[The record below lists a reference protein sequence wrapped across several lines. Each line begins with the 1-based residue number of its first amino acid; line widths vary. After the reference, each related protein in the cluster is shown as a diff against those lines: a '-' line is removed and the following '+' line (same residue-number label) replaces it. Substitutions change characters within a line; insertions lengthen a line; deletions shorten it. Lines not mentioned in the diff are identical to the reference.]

1 MNYDIGKKI
10 EAVIKDHM
18 ECDAINV
25 EGKTY
30 KYNELLFKSKNIK
43 NALNNKLDKNNQFVG
58 IFCYRTFEAYS
69 GIIGTL
75 FSKNAYLPINLNLPI
90 DKINKILKI
99 SECSAIILGEEGVDT
114 FSNLNRKGLK
124 VICPN
129 PGKKIENLIKNDK
142 YNEYILP
149 EKILIDENK
158 QININKD
165 DPAYLMFTS
174 GSTGEPKGIAVSHEN
189 LYSYSSYMIEKYQF
203 TSNDRISQAPDISF
217 DLSIQDLFTS
227 FLCGGCLYVLPKE
240 VMVAPF
246 KFINKNKLT
255 VWTSVPSVGI
265 FMDNLGQLTPESLPF
280 LRLSLFCGE
289 GLPCELASKWKRA
302 AVNSKVI
309 NFYGPTEATV
319 MFTSY
324 EWELNDQDKN
334 CFNGLA
340 SIGKTFEH
348 MKLKLIEDMS
358 EVDDGK
364 VGEICISGPQVIN
377 GYFKDE
383 TLTKDKFITLNNNKD
398 EIWYRTGD
406 LAMKGND
413 DNYFFVGRIDDQ
425 MQVRGH
431 RVEMLE
437 IDNVIRKVVGHLMAV
452 SVPVMEAGSSIV
464 EDIVAFSEYTKN
476 NLSEEDVI
484 KKCRS
489 FLPDYMIPSRIFF
502 IEKLP
507 LNQNGKID
515 KKKLYND
522 LNNKNTETDQSF
534 NKLQSV
540 NNSECCSSCLKTLHE
555 DKELLGLGLIKV
567 IKHDGNDAL
576 ICHTC
581 LKGF

>member
-10 EAVIKDHM
+10 EAVMKDHM

-43 NALNNKLDKNNQFVG
+43 NALNNKLNKNNQFVG

-99 SECSAIILGEEGVDT
+99 SECPAIILGEEGVDT
-114 FSNLNRKGLK
+114 FSNLNRKGLR

-189 LYSYSSYMIEKYQF
+189 LYTYSSYIIEKYQF

-265 FMDNLGQLTPESLPF
+265 FMDNLGQLLPESLPF

-319 MFTSY
+319 MFTSH

-334 CFNGLA
+334 SFNGLA

-383 TLTKDKFITLNNNKD
+383 KLTKDKFITLNNNKN

-437 IDNVIRKVVGHLMAV
+437 IDNVIRKVVGHPMAV
-452 SVPVMEAGSSIV
+452 SVPVMEAGNNIV

-489 FLPDYMIPSRIFF
+489 FLPDYMIPSKISF

-515 KKKLYND
+515 KKKLYNE
-522 LNNKNTETDQSF
+522 LNNKNVETDQSL

-540 NNSECCSSCLKTLHE
+540 NNLECCSICLKTLNE

-567 IKHDGNDAL
+567 IKHDGNETL

>member
-1 MNYDIGKKI
+1 MKHDIGKKI
-10 EAVIKDHM
+10 EEVMNDHM
-18 ECDAINV
+18 ECDALNV

-30 KYNELLFKSKNIK
+30 KYKDLHLKANIIK
-43 NALNNKLDKNNQFVG
+43 NAINNKLNKNNQFIG
-58 IFCYRTFEAYS
+58 IFCYRTLEAYS

-75 FSKNAYLPINLNLPI
+75 LSKNAYLPINLKLPL
-90 DKINKILKI
+90 DKINKIIKI
-99 SECSAIILGEEGVDT
+99 SECPAIILGEEGVEA
-114 FSNLNRKGLK
+114 FSSLDQKGLI

-129 PGKKIENLIKNDK
+129 PGKKIEKLIKNNKDHK
-142 YNEYILP
+142 YILP
-149 EKILIDENK
+149 ETIPIEEK
-158 QININKD
+158 QQPNINKD

-174 GSTGEPKGIAVSHEN
+174 GSTGEPKGIVVSHQN
-189 LYSYSSYMIEKYQF
+189 LSSYSSYMIKKYEF
-203 TSNDRISQAPDISF
+203 SSNDRISQAPDISF

-265 FMDNLGQLTPESLPF
+265 FMDNLGQLVPESLPS

-319 MFTSY
+319 MFTSH
-324 EWELNDQDKN
+324 EWELDDQDKN

-377 GYFKDE
+377 GYFKDKP
-383 TLTKDKFITLNNNKD
+383 LTKDKFITLNNDKNQ
-398 EIWYRTGD
+398 IWYRTGD
-406 LAMKGND
+406 LAKKGNN

-437 IDNVIRKVVGHLMAV
+437 IDNVIRKIVGHLMAV
-452 SVPVMEAGSSIV
+452 TIPVMEEGNNII
-464 EDIVAFSEYTKN
+464 EDIVAFSEFTEN
-476 NLSEEDVI
+476 NLSEDDVI

-489 FLPDYMIPSRIFF
+489 FLPDYMIPSKIFF

-515 KKKLYND
+515 KKKLHNQ
-522 LNNKNTETDQSF
+522 LNNKNIKPDQDHNETHSIDDS
-534 NKLQSV
+534 KSCYV
-540 NNSECCSSCLKTLHE
+540 CLKKLSE
-555 DKELLGLGLIKV
+555 DKELSGFGLIKI
-567 IKHDGNDAL
+567 IKHNGDEAL